1 MNTPGTPL
9 PEPRRL
15 ASLRRLHLLDSPEE
29 DRFDRITRLARRIFD
44 VPVALFTLVDRR
56 RQWFKSALGLDIP
69 ETPRRDSFSAHVIR
83 GDGVLIVN
91 DTLRDPR
98 FAQNP
103 LVRENP
109 RFRFYAGHPV
119 RAPGGA
125 KIGTLC
131 LFDYRPRRFT
141 AADCHDLRDLAT
153 LLEDQLRNVSLASRH
168 VDLLNEHESLRR
180 RARVDGLTRT
190 WNRAAILEILRHE
203 LARARR
209 SRRPVGVLMADL
221 DWFKAVNDRLGH
233 IAGDVVL
240 RETARRMR
248 VTLRTYDALGRFGG
262 EEFLFVLP
270 GAWLRLAYEAAERVR
285 RSVAAGPIDID
296 GSRVDVT
303 VSVGAASAVDARAVE
318 LVAAADAAL
327 YRAKAA
333 GRDRVASA
341 G

>member
-1 MNTPGTPL
+1 MSTPEPRL

-29 DRFDRITRLARRIFD
+29 DRFDRITRLARRIFA

-56 RQWFKSALGLDIP
+56 RQWFKSALGLDLP
-69 ETPRRDSFSAHVIR
+69 ETPRRDSFSARVIQ
-83 GDGVLIVN
+83 GEGTLIVT

-98 FAQNP
+98 FAHNP
-103 LVRENP
+103 LVRDNP

-141 AADCHDLRDLAT
+141 AADCQALRDLAA
-153 LLEDQLRNVSLASRH
+153 LLEDQLRSVSLTSRH

-180 RARVDGLTRT
+180 RARVDSLTRV
-190 WNRAAILEILRHE
+190 WNRPAILEILRHE

-221 DWFKAVNDRLGH
+221 DLFKSVNDRFGH
-233 IAGDVVL
+233 LAGDVVL
-240 RETARRMR
+240 RETVRRMR
-248 VTLRTYDALGRFGG
+248 ASLRAYDALGRYGG
-262 EEFLFVLP
+262 EEFLIVLP
-270 GAWLRLAYEAAERVR
+270 GAWLRLAIEMAERVR
-285 RSVAAGPIDID
+285 RSVASSPIGTD
-296 GSRVDVT
+296 GARVDVT
-303 VSVGAASAVDARAVE
+303 VSVGAASAVDARAAE
-318 LVAAADAAL
+318 IVAAADQAL
-327 YRAKAA
+327 YRAKSD
-333 GRDRVASA
+333 GRDRVAPA